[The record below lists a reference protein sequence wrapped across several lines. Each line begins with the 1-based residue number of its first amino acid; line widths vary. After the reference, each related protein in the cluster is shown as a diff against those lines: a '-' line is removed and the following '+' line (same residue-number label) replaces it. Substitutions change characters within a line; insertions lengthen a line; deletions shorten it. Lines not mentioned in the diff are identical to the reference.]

1 MEHVSFGSTGL
12 KVSRLALGTMGFGS
26 KTWRKWALEEDESR
40 RIIQRALDLGIRFFD
55 TADMYSLGRSEE
67 ILGKALKD
75 SGISREHVVIATKA
89 WSPMSG
95 DPNDRG
101 LSRKHLFSA
110 IDASLKRLG
119 TEYVD
124 LFQMHR
130 WDPGTPIEET
140 LLALHDIVKAGKAL
154 YIGASTMSAW
164 QFAKLIYTADRLG
177 LTRPVSMQP
186 YYNLLYREEERE
198 MIPLCRAEG
207 IAVIPYSPIARGF
220 VTGERRKGDFGDTVR
235 AKTDD
240 YMKKLYYTDP
250 DFAIVEKISEV
261 ARKRGVPNVQV
272 ALAWVLQQPGITAP
286 IIGVTKLEQLD
297 QLVGALD
304 MRLDSSELEILSG
317 AYQPH
322 EVVSELPRPKH

>member
-1 MEHVSFGSTGL
+1 MEYVNLGSSGL
-12 KVSRLALGTMGFGS
+12 KISRLALGTMGFGS

-40 RIIQRALDLGIRFFD
+40 PIIRRALELGINFFD

-67 ILGKALKD
+67 ILGKSLKD
-75 SGISREHVVIATKA
+75 FGGSRDRMVIATKV
-89 WSPMSG
+89 WSPMSS

-101 LSRKHLFSA
+101 LSRKHLFHS
-110 IDASLKRLG
+110 IDGSLRRLG
-119 TEYVD
+119 TDYVD
-124 LFQMHR
+124 VYQMHR
-130 WDPGTPIEET
+130 WDPFTPIEET
-140 LLALHDIVKAGKAL
+140 IATLHDIVKAGKAL

-220 VTGERRKGDFGDTVR
+220 VTGERRRGDFGDTVR

-261 ARKRGVPNVQV
+261 AKKRGLPNVQV

-286 IIGVTKLEQLD
+286 IIGVTKLGQLD
-297 QLVGALD
+297 ELVG
-304 MRLDSSELEILSG
+304 SLEITLDPAELNLLSD

-322 EVVSELPRPKH
+322 EVISELPRPKN

>member
-40 RIIQRALDLGIRFFD
+40 PIIQRALELGIRFFD

-75 SGISREHVVIATKA
+75 FGVPRQHVVIGTKA

-101 LSRKHLFSA
+101 LSRKHLFAA

-164 QFAKLIYTADRLG
+164 QFAKLVYTADRLG

-220 VTGERRKGDFGDTVR
+220 VTGERRRGDFGDTVR

-250 DFAIVEKISEV
+250 DFAIVEKITEV
-261 ARKRGVPNVQV
+261 ARKRGLPNVQV

-304 MRLDSSELEILSG
+304 VRLDPSELEVLSA

-322 EVVSELPRPKH
+322 EVVSELPRPKN

>member
-1 MEHVSFGSTGL
+1 MEYVSFGSTGL

-26 KTWRKWALEEDESR
+26 KSWRKWALEEDESR
-40 RIIQRALDLGIRFFD
+40 PIIKRALELGIGFFD

-67 ILGKALKD
+67 ILGKALAD
-75 SGISREHVVIATKA
+75 FGESRDRVVIATKA

-101 LSRKHLFSA
+101 LSRKHLFRA
-110 IDASLKRLG
+110 IDGSLKRLG
-119 TEYVD
+119 TDYVD
-124 LFQMHR
+124 VFQMHR

-140 LLALHDIVKAGKAL
+140 LVALHDIVKAGKAL

-177 LTRPVSMQP
+177 VTRPVSMQP

-220 VTGERRKGDFGDTVR
+220 VTGERRKGDFGDTIR

-261 ARKRGVPNVQV
+261 ARNRGVVNVQV

-297 QLVGALD
+297 QLAGALD
-304 MRLDSSELEILSG
+304 VKLDVAELDVLSG

-322 EVVSELPRPKH
+322 EVVSELPRPKS